1 MARPRKDITAE
12 QVAQVEKLAAVLSL
26 DQIADFLGMSPRT
39 LDRRLVD
46 DERVAT
52 AYSRGR
58 AASIA
63 GVATNLLKQ
72 ARDGNTTAAI
82 FYLKTQAGWKEAQQV
97 EHSGPGGGPIETSA
111 KVAVYIPENGR

>member
-1 MARPRKDITAE
+1 MARPRKDITVE

-46 DERVAT
+46 DARVAT

-82 FYLKTQAGWKEAQQV
+82 FYLKTQAGWKETTAL
-97 EHSGPGGGPIETSA
+97 EHSGRAGGPLDMTVRFVDAST
-111 KVAVYIPENGR
+111 ND